1 MPLRFSRDTR
11 NSFHS
16 FHCLPWRFSRN
27 ERKPQS
33 DGTVCEMFKIQRSSA
48 PKVVCVYR
56 VVYLEQSLVN
66 SKNIVSKRFSLSW
79 IKDF

>member
-16 FHCLPWRFSRN
+16 FHCLPWRFSCN

-33 DGTVCEMFKIQRSSA
+33 DGTVCEMFKIQRSSV